1 MKKLTPEKKC
11 PVCGSDQFT
20 LCQDFTQYSVVTLND
35 GVLVA
40 QYDHDEEDDSYL
52 DPLGS
57 RRLMCSECGEY
68 LAVPEELA

>member
-1 MKKLTPEKKC
+1 MNALTPEKKC

-20 LCQDFTQYSVVTLND
+20 LCQDFTRYSRIEVED

-40 QYDHDEEDDSYL
+40 QYDHEEDDDSDL

-57 RRLMCSECGEY
+57 RRLMCLECGEY
-68 LAVPEELA
+68 LEVPKELA